1 MNIVEAS
8 YLEWSEAFRVFTRG
22 KTTYS
27 KYQVKPA
34 LVTSHVVTT
43 QLRP

>member
-1 MNIVEAS
+1 MNTLEAS
-8 YLEWSEAFRVFTRG
+8 YLDWSEAFRVFISG

-27 KYQVKPA
+27 KYQVKPE